1 MILNDDQALEVLK
14 QSQKVPAF
22 ITKSRE
28 ESKELFALIEG
39 DQFKEELI
47 KRVEYVEGQ
56 MKAEARKKYS
66 RNITPFYEKL
76 LRPTDNVYS
85 ATGFS
90 KFYDIEDEKKK
101 EDLMRSISRIRS
113 GKSLQEWLRTNWM
126 PLYHT
131 DPNGVVFMEY
141 ESGDNPKCWPTYKN
155 IEFIRNYVPRGQ
167 MVEWILF
174 EPIEVKK
181 NNQITKL
188 WRLVD
193 DTQERMY
200 KQDGDTFTL
209 LDEFEIDGVM
219 RKVTFEHPFGQT
231 PALINSDIRK
241 FKGHNRLSPV
251 YKIVDLSKEYARDQS
266 VKTIY
271 KAKNGFAKEWKYE
284 DQCQTCQG
292 AKKIDGEDC
301 KDCDGHGYYLTSD
314 VTDVKVLATPDKDD
328 VRLDPHAGYV
338 TPPLDIWGQYDTELK
353 LQEDIA
359 HETHWGTLLGIKAS
373 GLKTATEIVLNIQP
387 MTDRLN
393 IYSDVAEMMEAQLTE
408 WVANFVDL
416 QKDKDEKI
424 AHVNYGR
431 NYIINPPSV
440 ILEQYERAKE
450 KGDNNVILDR
460 LLNEYYTAKHSN
472 DPELLRITLLKSSVE
487 PYTHLSYDQVNA
499 IFGREETQ
507 KKVLFENWWNTL
519 INNDLSK
526 ESESLR
532 KKFDEWFAEQIEV
545 VEPVETEPTEPN
557 DGQGE

>member
-1 MILNDDQALEVLK
+1 M
-14 QSQKVPAF
+14 
-22 ITKSRE
+22 T
-28 ESKELFALIEG
+28 
-39 DQFKEELI
+39 
-47 KRVEYVEGQ
+47 
-56 MKAEARKKYS
+56 
-66 RNITPFYEKL
+66 
-76 LRPTDNVYS
+76 
-85 ATGFS
+85 
-90 KFYDIEDEKKK
+90 
-101 EDLMRSISRIRS
+101 
-113 GKSLQEWLRTNWM
+113 
-126 PLYHT
+126 
-131 DPNGVVFMEY
+131 
-141 ESGDNPKCWPTYKN
+141 
-155 IEFIRNYVPRGQ
+155 
-167 MVEWILF
+167 
-174 EPIEVKK
+174 
-181 NNQITKL
+181 
-188 WRLVD
+188 
-193 DTQERMY
+193 
-200 KQDGDTFTL
+200 
-209 LDEFEIDGVM
+209 IDGVM
-219 RKVTFEHPFGQT
+219 RRVTFEHPFGQT

-284 DQCQTCQG
+284 DQCEACQG
-292 AKKIDGEDC
+292 AKKIDGENC
-301 KDCDGHGYYLTSD
+301 KDCDGHGYYLSSD
-314 VTDVKVLATPDKDD
+314 VTDVKILATPDKED

-353 LQEDIA
+353 LQEDTA
-359 HETHWGTLLGIKAS
+359 HETHWGTLLGVKTS

-431 NYIINPPSV
+431 NYILNPPSV

-532 KKFDEWFAEQIEV
+532 KKFDEWFAKQIEV
-545 VEPVETEPTEPN
+545 VEPVEPEPTEPN
-557 DGQGE
+557 DGEGE